1 MPPSVTVVTRT
12 GRARIPRSRSLVVDI
27 LRLHQRNPTV
37 AHNRYMR
44 LGELADLRSRSSV
57 RISWSALFIKAFAE
71 VSSRNPTL
79 RQTWR
84 TWPWQHILQ
93 HQESVANLAVSR
105 KHDGDDWLLWGLIR
119 SPEQHSLTGIQAMID
134 AFNNEPVDG
143 QFSKQ
148 LKLSGIPT
156 IARRMIWWWNLNIA
170 GEKRGK
176 RLGTF
181 SLTSISGRGAEIQHP
196 PTVMTAGLT
205 FGPLDQHGRMKVT
218 LVYDHRLMD
227 GTFVAERL
235 IELEQQLTGSVFAEL
250 REPGCKEH
258 SPTNAEECPASAP
271 DSSHHRN
278 AA

>member
-1 MPPSVTVVTRT
+1 MPPSITIATRT

-27 LRLHQRNPTV
+27 LRLHQLNPTV

-44 LGELADLRSRSSV
+44 LGELASVRSRSSV

-84 TWPWQHILQ
+84 TWPWQHIFQ
-93 HQESVANLAVSR
+93 HQKSVANLAVNR
-105 KHDGDDWLLWGLIR
+105 QHDGADWLFWGLIR
-119 SPEQHSLTGIQAMID
+119 SPEQRSLTEIQTAID
-134 AFNNEPVDG
+134 AFNNEPVDR
-143 QFSKQ
+143 QFDKQ
-148 LKLSGIPT
+148 LKLSGLPT
-156 IARRMIWWWNLNIA
+156 FARRMIWWWNLNIA

-181 SLTSISGRGAEIQHP
+181 SVTSISGRGAEIQHP
-196 PTVMTAGLT
+196 PSVMTAGLT
-205 FGPLDQHGRMKVT
+205 FGPLDQHGQMKVT

-227 GTFVAERL
+227 GSFIADRL
-235 IELEQQLTGSVFAEL
+235 IELEEHLNGSVLAEL
-250 REPGCKEH
+250 RELGWTEQF
-258 SPTNAEECPASAP
+258 PTNAEECSPSAP
-271 DSSHHRN
+271 NSSARRN